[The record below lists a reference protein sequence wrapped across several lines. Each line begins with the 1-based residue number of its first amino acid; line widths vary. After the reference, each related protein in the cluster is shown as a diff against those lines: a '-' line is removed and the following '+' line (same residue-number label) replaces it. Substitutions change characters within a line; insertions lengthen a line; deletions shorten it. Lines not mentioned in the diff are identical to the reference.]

1 MEQERQGWYG
11 GLYQA
16 TQENSTSN
24 GEENTQISVWEKS
37 KNTQKE
43 DMGNEEVG
51 ELLLEIS
58 S

>member
-51 ELLLEIS
+51 ELLLEICL
-58 S
+58 

>member
-58 S
+58 L